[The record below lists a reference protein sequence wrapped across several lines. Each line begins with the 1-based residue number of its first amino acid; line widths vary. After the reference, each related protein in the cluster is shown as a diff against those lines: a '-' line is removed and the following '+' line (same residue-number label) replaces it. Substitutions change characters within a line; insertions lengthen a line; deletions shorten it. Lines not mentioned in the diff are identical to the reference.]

1 MRRLYAAAEWV
12 TSDAPEDRREKDDI
26 ENQIDDVL
34 NYIDDLEIQLQ
45 ELKQESQRHN
55 QGEKKSLQGNKEKY
69 ARVNDEDSYRDEYSK
84 ETSRSSSSRHSFQ
97 NYISFD
103 D

>member
-1 MRRLYAAAEWV
+1 MLL

-26 ENQIDDVL
+26 ESQIEDVL

-45 ELKQESQRHN
+45 ELKQESQRHSHD
-55 QGEKKSLQGNKEKY
+55 GKKSLRGKKDKY
-69 ARVNDEDSYRDEYSK
+69 AHVDDEDSYEAEHSK

-97 NYISFD
+97 HYISFD